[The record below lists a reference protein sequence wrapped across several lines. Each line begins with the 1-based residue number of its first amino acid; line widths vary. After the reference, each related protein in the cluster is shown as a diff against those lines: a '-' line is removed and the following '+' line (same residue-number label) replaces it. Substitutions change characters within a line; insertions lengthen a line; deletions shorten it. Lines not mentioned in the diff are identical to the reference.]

1 MYLAHA
7 KPIKSAG
14 LDRIDSVKLQAFGLQ
29 APHVIED
36 TAPSTKFGRMPILD
50 DAPIDENHDPIER

>member
-1 MYLAHA
+1 M
-7 KPIKSAG
+7 PIKAAG
-14 LDRIDSVKLQAFGLQ
+14 LDRIDIVEIQAFGLH

-50 DAPIDENHDPIER
+50 NAPVDENHDPIER